1 MVPRLQFERG
11 ISAFF
16 RFHRGHQF
24 ASSALMQPMTDAFVK
39 AVEKFVAK
47 NGIYYHRF
55 RKGERKDD
63 IALARLAKWGC
74 KEGVVFVG
82 WAQEKTRVLGPRPP
96 STTRAIS
103 ASASDSRT
111 SPPCG
116 RSASKPT
123 DVFSTSSA
131 SVTTALSA
139 SISSPSSLAPLPLTA
154 NASLLSVSS
163 IPPCKAC

>member
-1 MVPRLQFERG
+1 MSLPLNVATILDQHVTLELECIDRMYLNVMVPQLQFERG

-47 NGIYYHRF
+47 NGTYYHRF

-82 WAQEKTRVLGPRPP
+82 WAQEKTRVFRTEARRDAKTGKRYPWIVP
-96 STTRAIS
+96 STAMVKHYYLYCF
-103 ASASDSRT
+103 DDPGPSRW
-111 SPPCG
+111 
-116 RSASKPT
+116 
-123 DVFSTSSA
+123 
-131 SVTTALSA
+131 
-139 SISSPSSLAPLPLTA
+139 SI
-154 NASLLSVSS
+154 
-163 IPPCKAC
+163 

>member
-1 MVPRLQFERG
+1 MSLPLSVATILDQHVTLELECIDRMYLNVMVPRLRFERG

-47 NGIYYHRF
+47 NGTYYHRF

-82 WAQEKTRVLGPRPP
+82 WAQEKTRVF
-96 STTRAIS
+96 
-103 ASASDSRT
+103 RT
-111 SPPCG
+111 EA
-116 RSASKPT
+116 RRDAK
-123 DVFSTSSA
+123 
-131 SVTTALSA
+131 
-139 SISSPSSLAPLPLTA
+139 SLPHPFTA
-154 NASLLSVSS
+154 NAVGHDARPKAPRALTSLVANARL
-163 IPPCKAC
+163 AG